1 MASRAR
7 WALSAAALLV
17 LTACQPNR
25 FVSGWVP
32 YWGASRGAATLS
44 DTNASPLYSEV
55 SMLWYGT
62 AANGTL
68 PLLGGATSLA
78 STVTAARA
86 AGLPVIP
93 TIYDSSPAGTMRTIL
108 ADPFARANHVQR
120 IVELVMSKGYDGI
133 DIDYEVFAF
142 GDGRSRWAAITPTW
156 VAFVRELSTALHSRG
171 KLLSVTVPPVWAN
184 GASGYTVYAQAQIA
198 PFVDRL
204 RLMVYDW
211 SVGVPGPISP
221 ITWVRSVVAYSSKAV
236 PPAKLQLGLPAY
248 GRQWATQK
256 VSTEVCPD
264 DALGRDSITMREA
277 PGIARTNAV
286 TPTRHSSGEL
296 TFSWDE
302 RVTGVRTTPRTPP
315 AFTPTGTPIPVLN
328 ASGDDAMQQATR
340 LGVSQVTVSC
350 TVRHVAYH
358 PDETSIRQSAQVALD
373 AGWSGI
379 ILWAMGYETTPVYQR
394 LADVAPR
401 RANGAPGGVLDTP
414 TVAAGEVR
422 ITGAGWHPEFDLPVA
437 VRIVVRSASGP
448 SAVLAD
454 RTVTANVSRSGTPTG
469 TGPFHGFDERFTA
482 PPGDWQVCAAVVLW
496 GGAAGPLL
504 GCRTVT
510 VPPAA

>member
-1 MASRAR
+1 
-7 WALSAAALLV
+7 
-17 LTACQPNR
+17 
-25 FVSGWVP
+25 
-32 YWGASRGAATLS
+32 
-44 DTNASPLYSEV
+44 
-55 SMLWYGT
+55 MLWYGT
-62 AANGTL
+62 RADGGV
-68 PLLGGATSLA
+68 PLLGSATSLA
-78 STVTAARA
+78 NTVSAARA

-108 ADPFARANHVQR
+108 ANPFARANHVQR
-120 IVELVMSKGYDGI
+120 IVDLVVSKGYDGI

-142 GDGRSRWAAITPTW
+142 GDGRARWAAITPTW
-156 VAFVRELSTALHSRG
+156 VAFVRELSTALRSRG
-171 KLLSVTVPPVWAN
+171 RLLSVTVPPVWAGGTN
-184 GASGYTVYAQAQIA
+184 GYTVYAQEQIA

-221 ITWVRSVVAYSSKAV
+221 VSWVRSVVAYSSKVV
-236 PPAKLQLGLPAY
+236 PVSKLQLGLPAY

-277 PGIARTNAV
+277 PGLARSNSATA
-286 TPTRHSSGEL
+286 TRHTSGEM

-315 AFTPTGTPIPVLN
+315 AFTPTGTPIPVLTA
-328 ASGDDAMQQATR
+328 ASDDAMQQATR

-379 ILWAMGYETTPVYQR
+379 ILWAMGYETAPVYQR
-394 LADVAPR
+394 LAEVAPR

-414 TVAAGEVR
+414 TVSGTELRV
-422 ITGAGWHPEFDLPVA
+422 TGAAWHPEFDLPVA
-437 VRIVVRSASGP
+437 VRLVVRSASGP
-448 SAVLAD
+448 TAGTVLTD
-454 RTVTANVSRSGTPTG
+454 RTVTANVSRTGTPTG
-469 TGPFHGFDERFTA
+469 LGPFHGFDERVVA
-482 PPGDWQVCAAVVLW
+482 APGDWEVCTTVVLW
-496 GGAAGPLL
+496 GGATGPAL
-504 GCRTVT
+504 GCRTAT
-510 VPPAA
+510 VPAAG